1 MRWFILDLKKKRRKC
16 GFDCLICLRT
26 LFSASWGKFSPFITL
41 VMACWF
47 NLPRGFFQKAFSIF
61 GMWWW
66 HNSDFFDVPMS
77 PSFHYLCRTWSRE
90 ETELTILS
98 WGHSC
103 FPAPLPVAPFF
114 LISPPLFR
122 SWRHGRAGRG
132 PLLPGSSGFDSL
144 SWGEA
149 WAFLPAEPWA
159 GTDRGMGSDAGDGLR
174 PPRQGS
180 EGLGRAPGWN
190 GCGAAGSRTCQSIAF
205 LCCAAVLWSLH
216 LVQDKSLGSLL
227 PRIETLIPN
236 CLGWAQQACF
246 QSKACSLWVNFPFNF
261 FLKILQQMALN
272 AVSVCNCSFWCISH
286 NEP

>member
-103 FPAPLPVAPFF
+103 FPAPLPVTPFF

-132 PLLPGSSGFDSL
+132 LLLPGSSGFDSL

-149 WAFLPAEPWA
+149 WAFLPAEPWEGLTGGWA
-159 GTDRGMGSDAGDGLR
+159 QTRGMGSDPHARAVRGWAEPRAEMAVGPLAAGHVRASPSSAVLPFCDPCTSYRTRAWGLSCRELR
-174 PPRQGS
+174 PWSQ
-180 EGLGRAPGWN
+180 
-190 GCGAAGSRTCQSIAF
+190 IA
-205 LCCAAVLWSLH
+205 
-216 LVQDKSLGSLL
+216 
-227 PRIETLIPN
+227 
-236 CLGWAQQACF
+236 
-246 QSKACSLWVNFPFNF
+246 
-261 FLKILQQMALN
+261 
-272 AVSVCNCSFWCISH
+272 
-286 NEP
+286 